1 MTIAKITTMAKMFGP
16 IILSR
21 DANLTN
27 KCQAPRGALTCM
39 HNLFIYLNIYYEFM
53 FWWAKFIDVGSY

>member
-1 MTIAKITTMAKMFGP
+1 MAKMFGP
-16 IILSR
+16 ITLSR
-21 DANLTN
+21 DDNLAN

-39 HNLFIYLNIYYEFM
+39 HNLFIYLNIYNEFM